1 MRRPRPSR
9 WLAVATMTLLSS
21 AGMSALAPA
30 QAEAPTT
37 FAETTL
43 SARNLDTAPVGRFVA
58 LGDSYAAG
66 PLVPVQQGT
75 PSGCLRSNQNYPSVL
90 ARSAGIGRFTDVSC
104 SGATTEDMTAPQ
116 QVQAGP
122 NPPQLDA
129 LDGSESLVT
138 LTIGGNDIGFSG
150 IITECVRRSSAN
162 LFGAACKDFYT
173 AGGTDQ
179 LAERIDGTESKV
191 SDVLA
196 KIRDRSPAARVAVVG
211 YPSILP
217 DTGPGCYP
225 VIPFSPGD
233 TAYLRETEKK
243 LNAMLADAARDA
255 GVDYVDT
262 YTPTIGHD
270 ACTLP
275 GVKWVEGLVP
285 TSPAAPVHPNA
296 QGMRAMAAA
305 AGDVLGIRVARPTS
319 QPVPGATNP
328 VPTASL
334 PPQARTAN

>member
-9 WLAVATMTLLSS
+9 WLAVATMTVLSS
-21 AGMSALAPA
+21 AGMGALAPA

-37 FAETTL
+37 LADTTLAEATLTETTP
-43 SARNLDTAPVGRFVA
+43 SARNLDTGPVGRYVA

-66 PLVPVQQGT
+66 PLVPAQTGR
-75 PSGCLRSNQNYPSVL
+75 PAGCRRSDNNYPAVL
-90 ARSAGIGRFTDVSC
+90 AHSAGFEDFTDVSC

-116 QVQAGP
+116 EVNPGP

-138 LTIGGNDIGFSG
+138 VTIGGNDIGFG
-150 IITECVRRSSAN
+150 EIIQECVTRSSQN
-162 LFGAACKDFYT
+162 LLGAACRDFYT
-173 AGGTDQ
+173 EGGEDQ
-179 LAERIDGTESKV
+179 LTGRIDEAS
-191 SDVLA
+191 SDVADLLSE
-196 KIRDRSPAARVAVVG
+196 IRDRAPAARIAAVG

-217 DTGPGCYP
+217 DEGPGCYP
-225 VIPFSPGD
+225 VAPFSAGD
-233 TAYLRETEKK
+233 TAYLRDVEKR
-243 LNAMLADAARDA
+243 LNGMLAEEAAEA

-270 ACTLP
+270 ICQLP
-275 GVKWVEGLVP
+275 GEKWVEGLVP

-305 AGDVLGIRVARPTS
+305 TGAVIGVPVAAPSS
-319 QPVPGATNP
+319 QP
-328 VPTASL
+328 
-334 PPQARTAN
+334 ARAAAAPSGS